1 MEIIE
6 AGKKKNALLI
16 YVKGRMDVLSAPEFE
31 KKMEAWIEDGELN
44 FIIDFGELV
53 FISSAGLRSILIT
66 AKKLEAKNGKIMLS
80 SPKDAVKKVFEI
92 SGFKALIPIYE
103 STEAAL
109 EQV

>member
-6 AGKKKNALLI
+6 AGKKKDAFLI
-16 YVKGRMDVLSAPEFE
+16 HVKGRMDVLSAPEFE
-31 KKMEAWIEDGELN
+31 KKMETWIEAGERL
-44 FIIDFGELV
+44 FIIDFGELI

-80 SPKDAVKKVFEI
+80 SPKDAVKKVLEI

-103 STEAAL
+103 SMEAAL
-109 EQV
+109 EQI